1 MSAQRAA
8 ALNARRHEK
17 NTLKGFFD
25 LVLPSGMIVKGC
37 TLHVA
42 GRRAWV
48 GLPGRPYTDASG
60 AETWANI
67 IEFRGRTA
75 KERFQKIALDAAAE
89 VFPEAAEHEEQG
101 KTDA

>member
-1 MSAQRAA
+1 MTPQRAA

-37 TLHVA
+37 TLHVT
-42 GRRAWV
+42 GLRAWV

-67 IEFRGRTA
+67 IDFRDRTT

-101 KTDA
+101 

>member
-1 MSAQRAA
+1 MNAQRAA

-42 GRRAWV
+42 GHRAWI

-67 IEFRGRTA
+67 IDFRDRMA
-75 KERFQKIALDAAAE
+75 KERFHKIALDAAAE
-89 VFPEAAEHEEQG
+89 VFPDAAEREAEAA
-101 KTDA
+101 T